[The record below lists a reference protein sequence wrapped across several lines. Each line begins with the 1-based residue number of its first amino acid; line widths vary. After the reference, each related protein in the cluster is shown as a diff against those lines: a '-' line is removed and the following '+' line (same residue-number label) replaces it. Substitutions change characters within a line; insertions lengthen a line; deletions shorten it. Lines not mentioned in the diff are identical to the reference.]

1 VCRHLAYLGPPV
13 LLSELLLDGP
23 SSLLRQT
30 YAPRDMRG
38 SGSVNA
44 DGFGIGWYVD
54 GRHVPVRYRRD
65 LPMWAD
71 GNLPGLAG
79 ATRSPAV
86 LAAVRN
92 GTVGMPVVET
102 ACAPFAE
109 GRWLFSHNGIVNGWP
124 STVAALAADLPVTD
138 LMGLEA
144 PTDSALVWALLRHQL
159 RQGIELGKAVGSL
172 TSELG
177 ATAPGSRLNLLASDG
192 EMIAAT
198 TWQHSLWVLHDGGR
212 VLVSSEPTDPD
223 DTRWHPVP
231 DAHLVLATRDDVHI
245 SPLDT

>member
-1 VCRHLAYLGPPV
+1 MCRHLAYLGPPAT
-13 LLSELLLDGP
+13 LRELLLDGP
-23 SSLLRQT
+23 NSLMRQT

-44 DGFGIGWYVD
+44 DGFGVGWYVD
-54 GRHVPVRYRRD
+54 GRADPVRYRRD
-65 LPMWAD
+65 VPMWAD
-71 GNLPGLAG
+71 ANLPGLAG
-79 ATRSPAV
+79 TTRSPAV

-92 GTVGMPVVET
+92 GTVGMPVLET

-109 GRWLFSHNGIVNGWP
+109 ARWLFSHNGVVNGWP
-124 STVAALAADLPVTD
+124 STVASLAAELPVTE
-138 LMGLEA
+138 LMDLEA

-177 ATAPGSRLNLLASDG
+177 ATAPGSRLNLMASDG
-192 EMIAAT
+192 ETVAAT
-198 TWQHSLWVLHDGGR
+198 TWQHSLWVFHSGGR
-212 VLVSSEPTDPD
+212 VLVSSEPTDPE

-231 DAHLVLATRDDVHI
+231 EAHLVLATRDDVHI